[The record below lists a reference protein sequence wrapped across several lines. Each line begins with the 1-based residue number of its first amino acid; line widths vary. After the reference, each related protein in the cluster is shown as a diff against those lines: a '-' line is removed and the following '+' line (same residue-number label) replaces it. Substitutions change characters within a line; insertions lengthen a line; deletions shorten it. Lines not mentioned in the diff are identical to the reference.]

1 MTADHLLTPGTA
13 DVTEAQWP
21 RTEYIDGSRHV
32 SPYPGL
38 RHQMVVGE
46 LYHRLRSAAPASV
59 LVLPGANIVQSEATL
74 VIPDVVAAP
83 REAVHAGSLGLEPS
97 QVLLAVEVESLSTR
111 RVDRTL
117 KRSLYEEWG
126 VAYLLVNPATETVA
140 AFGDVPTWAGADR
153 LEEIFDA
160 VR

>member
-1 MTADHLLTPGTA
+1 MTADHLLTSSTA
-13 DVTEAQWP
+13 DLPGADWP
-21 RTEYIDGSRHV
+21 RVEYIDGSRHV
-32 SPYPGL
+32 WPYPGL

-46 LYHRLRSAAPASV
+46 LYYRLRSAAPASV
-59 LVLPGANIVQSEATL
+59 LVLPGANVVQSEATL

-83 REAVHAGSLGLEPS
+83 RDAVHAGSLGLEPS

-117 KRSLYEEWG
+117 KRSLFEEWG
-126 VAYLLVNPATETVA
+126 VAHLLVNPATETVA
-140 AFGDVPTWAGADR
+140 AYGDVPTWAGIDT
-153 LEEIFDA
+153 LEGVFDA